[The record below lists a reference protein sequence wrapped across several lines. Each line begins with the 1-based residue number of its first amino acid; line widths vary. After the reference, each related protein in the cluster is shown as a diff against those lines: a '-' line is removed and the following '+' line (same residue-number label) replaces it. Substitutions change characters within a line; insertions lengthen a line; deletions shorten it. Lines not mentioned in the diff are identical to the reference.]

1 VTAQDVTVTTPEGTI
16 AGWRE
21 GHGDTVAVLLHG
33 GPGLSDLLESLA
45 GLLGDEF
52 TTIRFQ
58 QRGLPPTTIREP
70 YTVEANVAD
79 AAAVVDQAAGGRA
92 WIIGFSW
99 GGHLALH
106 MLAACPE
113 RVAGAIIIDP
123 LGAFI
128 DVLEEFGERLTRTL
142 SPQQRRRMDEIEQ
155 REQRGEV
162 TAEESLES
170 FEMIW
175 PGYFADPTRAPA
187 MPPVALSGECYIETM
202 ASITAHAESGT
213 LAKALPRLP
222 PGLPV
227 LFIHGADSPMPVR
240 TSTDTA
246 ALIPHGQ
253 VELIERAGHFVW
265 LDQPQRTHAAISAF
279 VAEAVAAAAP

>member
-79 AAAVVDQAAGGRA
+79 AAAVIDHAAGGRA

-162 TAEESLES
+162 TAAESLES

-222 PGLPV
+222 PRLPV

-265 LDQPQRTHAAISAF
+265 LDQPQRMHAAISAF

>member
-1 VTAQDVTVTTPEGTI
+1 
-16 AGWRE
+16 
-21 GHGDTVAVLLHG
+21 
-33 GPGLSDLLESLA
+33 
-45 GLLGDEF
+45 
-52 TTIRFQ
+52 
-58 QRGLPPTTIREP
+58 
-70 YTVEANVAD
+70 
-79 AAAVVDQAAGGRA
+79 
-92 WIIGFSW
+92 
-99 GGHLALH
+99 
-106 MLAACPE
+106 
-113 RVAGAIIIDP
+113 
-123 LGAFI
+123 
-128 DVLEEFGERLTRTL
+128 
-142 SPQQRRRMDEIEQ
+142 
-155 REQRGEV
+155 
-162 TAEESLES
+162 
-170 FEMIW
+170 
-175 PGYFADPTRAPA
+175 

>member
-1 VTAQDVTVTTPEGTI
+1 MTVQAITVTTAEGTI

-21 GHGDTVAVLLHG
+21 GDGDTVAVLLHG
-33 GPGLSDLLESLA
+33 GPGLGDLLESLA
-45 GLLGDEF
+45 ELLRDDF

-58 QRGLPPTTIREP
+58 QRGLPPTTVGEP

-79 AAAVVDQAAGGRA
+79 AAAVIDQAAGGRA
-92 WIIGFSW
+92 WIVGFSW

-113 RVAGAIIIDP
+113 RIEGAIIIDP
-123 LGAFI
+123 LGAFV

-142 SPQQRRRMDEIEQ
+142 SPDQRTRMAEIEQ
-155 REQRGEV
+155 REERGEA

-170 FEMIW
+170 FGMIW
-175 PGYFADPTRAPA
+175 PGYFADPAKAPA
-187 MPPVALSGECYIETM
+187 MPPIALNGACFIETM
-202 ASITAHAESGT
+202 ASTTAHAESGT
-213 LAKALPRLP
+213 LAEALPRLP
-222 PGLPV
+222 EHLPV

-240 TSTDTA
+240 TSTETA
-246 ALIPHGQ
+246 ALIPHAR

-265 LDQPQRTHAAISAF
+265 IDQPQRTHAAIIAF
-279 VAEAVAAAAP
+279 VAAAVAPAAP